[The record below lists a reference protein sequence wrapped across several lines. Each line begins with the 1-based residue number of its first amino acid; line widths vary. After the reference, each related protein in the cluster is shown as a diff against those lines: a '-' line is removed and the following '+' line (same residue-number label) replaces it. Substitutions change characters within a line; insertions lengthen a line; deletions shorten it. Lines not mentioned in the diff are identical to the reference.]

1 MISNVLGAE
10 NTKTVDEIATINYS
24 GLNLTFFKDENGKMK
39 AARDTNGFFKEIST
53 RDSLEDIPVM
63 EYLDIEQQVEIPQ
76 SSLETES
83 QEANISSEIRSFFE
97 NHGNVPIKTSD
108 IKQRVAPLSIKDILE
123 TSEKEKMA
131 EKQFTESK
139 RKGRI
144 R

>member
-24 GLNLTFFKDENGKMK
+24 GLNLTFFKDGNGKMK

-76 SSLETES
+76 NSL
-83 QEANISSEIRSFFE
+83 
-97 NHGNVPIKTSD
+97 
-108 IKQRVAPLSIKDILE
+108 
-123 TSEKEKMA
+123 
-131 EKQFTESK
+131 
-139 RKGRI
+139 
-144 R
+144 